1 MVTAELAV
9 AFPALVLVVAMAL
22 GGLAAM
28 TAQVRCADAAAV
40 GARLAARGES
50 DPVVRAA
57 AARAEPGSRVSLVR
71 SADTVEVAVSRRL
84 AGPGVLGRLGLTVTE
99 TAVAPLEPTG

>member
-9 AFPALVLVVAMAL
+9 ALPALVLVVGAAF
-22 GGLAAM
+22 GGIAAM
-28 TAQVRCADAAAV
+28 TAQLRCADAAAV

-50 DPVVRAA
+50 DSVVLAG
-57 AARAEPGSRVSLVR
+57 AARAEPGGQVTVAR
-71 SADTVEVAVSRRL
+71 AATTVEVEVSRRL
-84 AGPGVLGRLGLTVTE
+84 IGPGILDRLGLTVTE